1 MTTRIKRPNQDQLKD
16 LLLEGHFT
24 ADMDDDGIA
33 AAESLMPVQLV
44 LTLAHIKTYDHNP
57 RRVRNPLYEDIK
69 ASIREQ
75 RGLNNPFTVTQRP
88 GEERYMIQAGGNTR
102 LAILNELYAETG
114 DDAFN
119 TVHCLYVPWQS
130 EAAILSAHLI
140 ENELRGEMTLIDKA
154 YAIRELQHQLERECQ
169 QSFSRTELCK
179 RIKALGYSLSRR
191 HLIRF
196 EYALELDQLIPN
208 TLRNGLGANRI
219 DSIKNTEKA
228 YQRLCQEKTEQFAA
242 LFAHTLSSFDD
253 EQWNFDAVRRALDKQ
268 LAPMLNISVNRLRLE
283 IDALLFN
290 QPTTEED
297 GPDDP
302 VQCFAEANAH
312 AVPHS
317 QNPAGFAHDSPT
329 TSDKQPQNPNRFQ
342 QDALNSTEISLDKKD
357 PDLADPNQNDDRAN
371 PANTGSL
378 LNQSTTIQAL
388 YDRTYGLAQRI
399 AKSIQLEASV
409 LPIRQ
414 GLGFIIEKP
423 PSAFTAHDTW
433 GVWWL
438 LLGISEQSVSPERIP
453 LWQHTALYQL
463 YQAEDDAELQQL
475 VGPSPSL
482 SHYPHEVLQNSV
494 IIKDSVFADIC
505 QLIETCRLIRQQF
518 SNSQLWPSGPS

>member
-24 ADMDDDGIA
+24 SDTDDDGIA

-154 YAIRELQHQLERECQ
+154 YAIRELQHQLESEYQ

-179 RIKALGYSLSRR
+179 RIKTLGYSLSRR

-228 YQRLCQEKTEQFAA
+228 YQRLCQEKTEQFTA

-253 EQWNFDAVRRALDKQ
+253 EQWNFDAVRRELDKQ

-290 QPTTEED
+290 QPATEDD

-302 VQCFAEANAH
+302 GQVLAEASAH
-312 AVPHS
+312 AVLHS
-317 QNPAGFAHDSPT
+317 QNPADFAHDTPT
-329 TSDKQPQNPNRFQ
+329 THDKQRQNPAKPQ
-342 QDALNSTEISLDKKD
+342 PDALNSIGAS
-357 PDLADPNQNDDRAN
+357 R
-371 PANTGSL
+371 
-378 LNQSTTIQAL
+378 LNQPATIQAL
-388 YDRTYGLAQRI
+388 YERTYGLAQRI
-399 AKSIQLEASV
+399 AQSIQLEASV
-409 LPIRQ
+409 LPIHQ

-438 LLGISEQSVSPERIP
+438 LLGISEQSVSPERMP

-463 YQAEDDAELQQL
+463 YQAEDAAELQQL
-475 VGPSPSL
+475 VGPAPSL
-482 SHYPHEVLQNSV
+482 SHYPHEVLQNSAL
-494 IIKDSVFADIC
+494 IKDPVFADIC

>member
-24 ADMDDDGIA
+24 SDTDDDGIA
-33 AAESLMPVQLV
+33 AADTLTPVQLI
-44 LTLAHIKTYDHNP
+44 LTLAHIKPYDHNP

-88 GEERYMIQAGGNTR
+88 GEERYIIQAGGNTR

-154 YAIRELQHQLERECQ
+154 YAIRELRRQLETECQ

-228 YQRLCQEKTEQFAA
+228 YQRLCQDKPQQFAA

-253 EQWNFDAVRRALDKQ
+253 EQWNFDAVRRELDKQ

-290 QPTTEED
+290 QPATEDD

-302 VQCFAEANAH
+302 GQVPAEANAN
-312 AVPHS
+312 AVTQS
-317 QNPAGFAHDSPT
+317 QNPADFAHDTPT
-329 TSDKQPQNPNRFQ
+329 TDDKQPQNPGKPQ
-342 QDALNSTEISLDKKD
+342 PDALNSIGAKPL
-357 PDLADPNQNDDRAN
+357 NR
-371 PANTGSL
+371 PA
-378 LNQSTTIQAL
+378 TIQAL

-438 LLGISEQSVSPERIP
+438 LLGISEQSVSPERMP
-453 LWQHTALYQL
+453 LWQQTALYQL
-463 YQAEDDAELQQL
+463 YQAEDAAELQQL
-475 VGPSPSL
+475 VGPAPSL
-482 SHYPHEVLQNSV
+482 SHYPHEVLQNSAL
-494 IIKDSVFADIC
+494 IKDPVFADIC